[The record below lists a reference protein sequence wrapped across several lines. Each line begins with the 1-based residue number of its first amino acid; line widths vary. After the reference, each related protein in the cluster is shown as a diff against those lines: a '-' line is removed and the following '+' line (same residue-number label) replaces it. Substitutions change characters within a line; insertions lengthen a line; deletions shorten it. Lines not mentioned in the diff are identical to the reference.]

1 VAIPCNGDTVNLLI
15 EFDNFQKRDPEGH
28 KDITLEQF
36 ILMKNNTNGSMNGSM
51 NGSTKGSMNGSMR
64 EAVREAARMAGQE
77 FNRKKRDRTA
87 KKPATVGTTV
97 TPNQKSGQPLLRA
110 VVGHPSFAGFSPS
123 PAHLAQPSVG
133 RSAGDTPAR
142 FGQPSVGRSAG
153 DPPARLG
160 QPSVGRSA
168 GDPPARLGQPSVG
181 RSAGDPPAAR
191 AAVDSPRG
199 LSNTP
204 AEVAQH
210 VADTNDES
218 FENETGTYALN
229 YDAPYYADSSDEDEQ
244 PAKRM
249 KVSHK

>member
-15 EFDNFQKRDPEGH
+15 EFDNFQKRDPEGN

-36 ILMKNNTNGSMNGSM
+36 ILMKNKTNGSMNGSM
-51 NGSTKGSMNGSMR
+51 KGSMNGSMR

-77 FNRKKRDRTA
+77 FNRKKRDRIA

-168 GDPPARLGQPSVG
+168 GDPPA
-181 RSAGDPPAAR
+181 AR

-218 FENETGTYALN
+218 FENITGTYALN